1 MPRGADPEDAELFSA
16 AWTPVLRTAVVELSW
31 LLSRGYAEASAL
43 ALVGNRHEL
52 RKRQRDAVR
61 RCACGDA
68 SLSARIARRLAPPL
82 AGRALAIDGFNVLIT
97 LESALAGAPVFR
109 GRDGLLRDVAS
120 VHGNW
125 REVATTA
132 AALERLAVAIDALGA
147 TAVTWLLDRPVSQSA
162 RLAQTLEQLGH
173 ARTPRWTARLL
184 FDPDAHLRES
194 PDVAA
199 TADAGVLDACG
210 PWINLCGLALGS
222 TAAWLVDLSP

>member
-1 MPRGADPEDAELFSA
+1 MPRGADPEDAELFA
-16 AWTPVLRTAVVELSW
+16 ARWIPVLRRAVDELSW
-31 LLSRGYAEASAL
+31 LLSRGYAESSAL

-61 RCACGDA
+61 RCACSDG
-68 SLSARIARRLAPPL
+68 SLAARATRRVGPPL

-125 REVATTA
+125 REVATTE
-132 AALERLAVAIDALGA
+132 AALERLAEAIDALGA
-147 TAVTWLLDRPVSQSA
+147 SAVTWLLDRPVSQSA
-162 RLAQTLEQLGH
+162 RLAGSIERLGQS
-173 ARTPRWTARLL
+173 RTPRWTVELL
-184 FDPDAHLRES
+184 FDPDKHLRQS

-210 PWINLCGLALGS
+210 AWIDLCGLALAGH
-222 TAAWLVDLSP
+222 APWLVDLAR